1 MRHYTYR
8 EFSRLFIQFDACQWV
23 VEVLTFAYILTIKT
37 TVWRELTDLFLMH
50 KFGEVNVKFG
60 GFFLSQLEL
69 FECLFLIQVL
79 EITYNVIKIEI
90 HLL

>member
-1 MRHYTYR
+1 M
-8 EFSRLFIQFDACQWV
+8 FFQFDACQWV
-23 VEVLTFAYILTIKT
+23 VEILTFAYILTTMT
-37 TVWRELTDLFLMH
+37 TVRRVLTDLFLMH

-60 GFFLSQLEL
+60 GFFLSHLEL

-79 EITYNVIKIEI
+79 EITDEVIKIEI